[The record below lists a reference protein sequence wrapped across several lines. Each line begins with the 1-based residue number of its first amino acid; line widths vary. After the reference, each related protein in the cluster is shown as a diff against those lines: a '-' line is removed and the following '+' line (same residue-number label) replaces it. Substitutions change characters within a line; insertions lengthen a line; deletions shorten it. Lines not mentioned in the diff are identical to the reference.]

1 MCGNI
6 NKIEFIVDSTQ
17 LGWDPISARL
27 VLFISPR
34 SSNKLAPSL
43 LFLPPLSPSSP
54 PPLDRIMLLGDPSNP
69 ASPSFSADAPAT
81 HRSYIPSL
89 IPPGVDPAKVD
100 SKMFYTYVPNTIKTR
115 KRTTPAQLEI
125 LEGVFVTD
133 KKPNAPRRKELA
145 KKLKMS
151 PREVQVRALSSSSQH
166 PIFSLDLWLKKKP
179 PSYSLFFWFLAERY
193 GSKIGVLRRKSRLRK
208 RTLHR
213 PPPRPRRPSPPRQLL
228 SPRTYLPPR
237 TLLRTCLPILSLHNP
252 LRPPSLRSR
261 MRRPSRLHAPL
272 RVLHGILHLCLRPPL
287 ATRLIRCDNN
297 TMLSPLA
304 LPRRPAPLRMVC
316 VVAPSLF

>member
-43 LFLPPLSPSSP
+43 LFLPLLSPSSP

-151 PREVQVRALSSSSQH
+151 PREVQVRALS
-166 PIFSLDLWLKKKP
+166 
-179 PSYSLFFWFLAERY
+179 
-193 GSKIGVLRRKSRLRK
+193 
-208 RTLHR
+208 
-213 PPPRPRRPSPPRQLL
+213 
-228 SPRTYLPPR
+228 
-237 TLLRTCLPILSLHNP
+237 LSLHNTP
-252 LRPPSLRSR
+252 FFSLG
-261 MRRPSRLHAPL
+261 L
-272 RVLHGILHLCLRPPL
+272 
-287 ATRLIRCDNN
+287 
-297 TMLSPLA
+297 
-304 LPRRPAPLRMVC
+304 
-316 VVAPSLF
+316 